1 MGLTGRTTLQ
11 PASSDLAERARA
23 LLANGP
29 SDVVALVEQVC
40 SLPGAPRAV
49 AEHLAAVLF
58 AGRSEF
64 ARDGDGRWRLLE
76 MSDVADVA
84 PGLHAGPERS
94 LAAGLDVAT
103 SADLAPRRRGRT
115 VADASAD
122 AAPCPPG
129 EDCFSQPY
137 VVVDV
142 ETTGGRPDSGDRITE
157 IAAVVVRDGRVAEVF
172 ETLVNPERSIPPW
185 ITHLTNISW
194 DMVRDKPT
202 FRDICD
208 QVVGVMEG
216 RVFVAHNATFD
227 WRFVSA
233 EVARATGRRLEGP
246 RLCTVRLARKLL
258 PQLARRSLDH
268 VTTHYG
274 IEIAARHRAAGDAV
288 ATAHVLLRLLGDAR
302 DRGIERW
309 SDLERLLGSRAGR
322 VSRRRAPGM
331 PQPVDKDTTA

>member
-1 MGLTGRTTLQ
+1 MGVTGGTTLQ
-11 PASSDLAERARA
+11 PAESHLVERART
-23 LLANGP
+23 LLAAGP
-29 SDVVALVEQVC
+29 ADVVALVEYVC
-40 SLPGAPRAV
+40 QLPGAPRAV

-64 ARDGDGRWRLLE
+64 VHDGTGRWRLCPTGDGAARGTATAHAQGAL
-76 MSDVADVA
+76 SPADSSGGGA
-84 PGLHAGPERS
+84 PG
-94 LAAGLDVAT
+94 
-103 SADLAPRRRGRT
+103 T
-115 VADASAD
+115 V
-122 AAPCPPG
+122 PCPPG

-142 ETTGGRPDSGDRITE
+142 ETTGGRPDHGDRITE
-157 IAAVVVRDGRVAEVF
+157 IAAVVIRDGQVAETF
-172 ETLVNPERSIPPW
+172 ESLVNPERSIPPW

-194 DMVRDKPT
+194 EMVRDKPT

-233 EVARATGRRLEGP
+233 EVARATGRRLDGP

-258 PQLARRSLDH
+258 PQLPRRSLDH
-268 VTTHYG
+268 VTHHYG
-274 IEIAARHRAAGDAV
+274 IAIADRHRAAGDAV

-309 SDLERLLGSRAGR
+309 TDLERLLGARAAR
-322 VSRRRAPGM
+322 ASRRRPRAM
-331 PQPVDKDTTA
+331 PQPVDKDTSA

>member
-1 MGLTGRTTLQ
+1 MGLSARTTLQ
-11 PASSDLAERARA
+11 PAASDLADRARA
-23 LLANGP
+23 LLATGP
-29 SDVVALVEQVC
+29 ADVIALVEHVC
-40 SLPGAPRAV
+40 HLPGAPRAV

-64 ARDGDGRWRLLE
+64 AHDGAGRWRLLT
-76 MSDVADVA
+76 
-84 PGLHAGPERS
+84 
-94 LAAGLDVAT
+94 AAGLTELAT
-103 SADLAPRRRGRT
+103 GPAAVPRPAPQRRPG
-115 VADASAD
+115 ASGTHSPD
-122 AAPCPPG
+122 SVPCPPG

-142 ETTGGRPDSGDRITE
+142 ETTGGRPEYGDRITE
-157 IAAVVVRDGRVAEVF
+157 IAAVVVRDGQVAEVF

-194 DMVRDKPT
+194 EMVRDKPT

-208 QVVGVMEG
+208 QVVSVVEG

-258 PQLARRSLDH
+258 PQLSRRSLDH
-268 VTTHYG
+268 VTSHYG

-309 SDLERLLGSRAGR
+309 SDLERLLGSRAAR
-322 VSRRRAPGM
+322 VSRRRPRAM